1 MLEFLLIMF
10 TFNLFFNLYLFNII
24 DIYTM
29 IILPS
34 FIAKFILKYE
44 KKFYLH
50 FSNYKIIKKINK
62 IDMELN
68 KKFLLF
74 IFSLFLKKF
83 NKNIKNNNININSR
97 IIIDNNSDED

>member
-1 MLEFLLIMF
+1 MFEFLLIIF
-10 TFNLFFNLYLFNII
+10 TFNLFFSLYLFNTI
-24 DIYTM
+24 DIYTT

-34 FIAKFILKYE
+34 FIAKFIIKYE
-44 KKFYLH
+44 KRFYLY

-62 IDMELN
+62 FDMELN

-74 IFSLFLKKF
+74 IFRLFIK
-83 NKNIKNNNININSR
+83 NIKNIKNNNINSR